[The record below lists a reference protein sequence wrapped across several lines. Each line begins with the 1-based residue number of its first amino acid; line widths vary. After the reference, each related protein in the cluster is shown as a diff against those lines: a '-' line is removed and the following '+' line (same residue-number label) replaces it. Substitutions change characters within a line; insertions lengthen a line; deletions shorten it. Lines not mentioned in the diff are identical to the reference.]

1 MPEVVWRR
9 KFVDYIGRFAK
20 IWGNSNQE
28 MKEQVTPYDEPK
40 EVDISHLQTIISE
53 VLHPFLCSD

>member
-20 IWGNSNQE
+20 IWGNSNPE
-28 MKEQVTPYDEPK
+28 RKEQGTP
-40 EVDISHLQTIISE
+40 
-53 VLHPFLCSD
+53 